1 MTVRYRERT
10 MRDRAGAGASA
21 TQVDAARAWAVD
33 LSDALQTCD
42 RLDAAMISLVYA
54 DGFTYG
60 RVAERLS
67 VPLARVESGVARGL
81 QRIGQALIEST
92 DR

>member
-1 MTVRYRERT
+1 MTLSYRERT
-10 MRDRAGAGASA
+10 PRDPGPYVSA

-33 LSDALQTCD
+33 LRDALQTCD
-42 RLDAAMISLVYA
+42 RLDAAMVRLVYA

-60 RVAERLS
+60 RVAEHLS

-81 QRIGQALIEST
+81 QRIGQALAESVP
-92 DR
+92 R